1 MSDLICYS
9 FLMFIETPC
18 INFTRDYLF
27 DALFRFALYGLL
39 LFCTAC
45 FGLII
50 VGFELQM
57 NRCLA
62 LTVPILPSI
71 LFSGRRLKNQEVQLS
86 FGSLLTLQ
94 IPAISSRALRTRW
107 KRRFQLQIKK
117 NMKSKCHSE
126 CTQSGTYDLKAQDKI
141 ISKYPQYNRCNIQTS
156 TRIFQTSANH
166 TAYPFTGTSL
176 SSVPS
181 LYLTQ
186 RVACTKCIYLKSV
199 AEFKEFERRFKFKPW
214 LKYGWFHLKFYQMF
228 QDLSR
233 RLI

>member
-18 INFTRDYLF
+18 INFTRDHLF
-27 DALFRFALYGLL
+27 DALFRFALYGLFIYL
-39 LFCTAC
+39 THCT
-45 FGLII
+45 LP
-50 VGFELQM
+50 VRLQ
-57 NRCLA
+57 CLYYQA
-62 LTVPILPSI
+62 YYSQGDVWRI
-71 LFSGRRLKNQEVQLS
+71 
-86 FGSLLTLQ
+86 
-94 IPAISSRALRTRW
+94 
-107 KRRFQLQIKK
+107 RRFSWVSGVFWLCRFQQFPAELWGRDGREGSSYRSRKTW
-117 NMKSKCHSE
+117 NLNATLSAHSQE
-126 CTQSGTYDLKAQDKI
+126 LMIWRHKI
-141 ISKYPQYNRCNIQTS
+141 ISKYPQYNRYIIQTS
-156 TRIFQTSANH
+156 TRIYQTSANH